1 MSQPFRLAIA
11 GAYNTRVSAV
21 NASDASTAYAG
32 IGIAGIAIAGKT
44 SPSVGKDARFTNCFV
59 IKISDPATGK
69 ARLYVVKRPG
79 FGTQSTPASG
89 KKGYA
94 ILAWAGKGA
103 GTDVIS
109 AFHSPSTIYNGA
121 VSLGAITGKCTGI
134 TETFISTTPTLAIT
148 SDDSTGWYYDTG
160 VGVVTK
166 IADADFPGNAG
177 KTLAG
182 TFAHLKGFPC
192 VLTTDGLLYAG
203 DLNSL
208 TGWTSN
214 SFDSANSYPDMGVG
228 LLRHGEFIMVF
239 KASSTEFWYNA
250 GLTPFPL
257 ARANAKTIKVG
268 CINADSIAEIADT
281 KFWVGS
287 TPQGGMQVFQYDGA
301 LSPISNSEISAI
313 LILAGAS
320 NISMTTIRNMGRSFV
335 LLRAGPTTYAYC
347 VEEKF
352 WFEYSSETPL
362 WYKCA
367 ALSLGGTMVNYAVSN
382 VSTDGKVYIQNHA
395 SLVFTD
401 DGSAYTAGVQLANTD
416 HGTRN
421 LKFCSRLEVLGDV
434 ELTASPFSLTYSDDD
449 FITRSVFAMGDLSSQ
464 RNLFTRLG
472 SFRRR
477 SWGITHSAAT
487 PMRLEALEG
496 EIEVGTA

>member
-1 MSQPFRLAIA
+1 MSAFRLPLAA
-11 GAYNTRVSAV
+11 SYNTRVSAV
-21 NASDASTAYAG
+21 NASDSSTAYAG
-32 IGIAGIAIAGKT
+32 VAIAGVAIAGKT
-44 SPSVGKDARFTNCFV
+44 SPSVGRDARFTNCFLETV
-59 IKISDPATGK
+59 TDPTGK
-69 ARLYVVKRPG
+69 KRLYIVKRPG
-79 FGTQSTPASG
+79 FGTQSTPATG

-94 ILAWAGKGA
+94 ILPWAGKGA

-134 TETFISTTPTLAIT
+134 TETFISTTPTLALT
-148 SDDSTGWYYDTG
+148 SDDNTAWYYDTG

-177 KTLAG
+177 KTIAG
-182 TFAHLKGFPC
+182 TFAHLKGFAC
-192 VLTTDGLLYAG
+192 VLTVDGLLYAG

-208 TGWTSN
+208 TGWTAN
-214 SFDSANSYPDMGVG
+214 SFDSANSYPDTGIG
-228 LLRHGEFIMVF
+228 LLRHGEFVMVF
-239 KASSTEFWYNA
+239 KAGSIEFWINA

-257 ARANAKTIKVG
+257 ARVNSKTIKVG
-268 CINADSIAEIADT
+268 CINADSIAEIGDT
-281 KFWVGS
+281 KFFVGS

-301 LSPISNSEISAI
+301 LSPISTPEIAAI

-320 NISMTTIRNMGRSFV
+320 NISMTTIRDLGRSFV
-335 LLRAGPTTYAYC
+335 LVRAGPTTYAYC
-347 VEEKF
+347 IEEKF
-352 WFEYSSETPL
+352 WFEYNSTTPL

-367 ALSLGGTMVNYAVSN
+367 ALSLGGTMVNYAISN
-382 VSTDGKVYIQNHA
+382 VSTSGKVYIQNHA
-395 SLVFTD
+395 SLVYTD
-401 DGSAYTAGVQLANTD
+401 DATTYTAGVQLPNED

-421 LKFCSRLEVLGDV
+421 RKFCSSLEVLGDV
-434 ELTASPFSLTYSDDD
+434 EVTASPFSLSCSDDD
-449 FITRSVFAMGDLSSQ
+449 FQTRTVIATGDLSNQ

-496 EIEVGTA
+496 QIEVGSA